1 MAHERHAQQQGLE
14 TEFLEPTLL
23 AQDRGLEAQLR
34 ETVRLAVDERS
45 DAELLRKP
53 PQLAH
58 RCGFLLQVDEMHLD
72 APLREKPQRGACVG
86 ALADTENLHFH
97 APNIF
102 PATMSPRS
110 KIIAAAVLF
119 STGGAAIKWCGFGAW
134 QLAACRASIAMLTIL
149 ILLPEARRG
158 WSWRTA
164 VVGVAYAATTLLYV
178 QANKHT
184 TAASAIFLQS
194 TSPLFILL
202 LAPWLL
208 GEHATRRD
216 IAQMAVMGAGMALF
230 LLGIDRPSATAPNP
244 ALGNALAAVCAVT
257 WAFTVMG
264 YRWLAGRGLS
274 VAAAAVSGNAAAAT
288 LSFVMAQPLAAGRPA
303 DWAVVVFLGVC
314 QLGIPYLFLARA
326 VPQLRALEVGLFL
339 LIEPVLNPIWAW
351 LVHGETPGPT
361 TIAGGVLILGATAGR
376 MILDVKQPMRASIT
390 A

>member
-1 MAHERHAQQQGLE
+1 
-14 TEFLEPTLL
+14 
-23 AQDRGLEAQLR
+23 
-34 ETVRLAVDERS
+34 
-45 DAELLRKP
+45 
-53 PQLAH
+53 
-58 RCGFLLQVDEMHLD
+58 
-72 APLREKPQRGACVG
+72 
-86 ALADTENLHFH
+86 
-97 APNIF
+97 
-102 PATMSPRS
+102 MSPRS

-244 ALGNALAAVCAVT
+244 ALGNALAAICAVT

-288 LSFVMAQPLAAGRPA
+288 LSFVMAQPLAVGRPA